1 VSLDGRPVAVQT
13 NAPVGPLSLPLRE
26 PQLWWPAGQ
35 GAQPLYDVTVVAHD
49 RDGAEIG
56 RWQRRI
62 GLRTIV
68 LDRSPDA
75 WGESFR
81 FVVNGRPIFLKGA
94 NWIPAHSFVAGLTR
108 ADYAR
113 DLRAAVAANMNCVR
127 LWGGGI
133 YESEDFYDECDER
146 GLLVWHDFMFGC
158 TLYPSD
164 DAFLANVAAEAEYQI
179 GRVRHR
185 ACLALWCG
193 NNELPQINGAALRAK
208 ESLRRGYEKLFH
220 VLLADAVRDHD
231 GITPYWP
238 SSEWRGTFENG
249 HALGERCGDTH
260 FWDVWH
266 ARHPVKDYEKW
277 AFRFVSE
284 FGMQSYASPET
295 NATFC
300 PPEDGNVFGPTME
313 NHQKNR
319 AGNQIILDYVSRRY
333 RLPKDQDSLIILSQL
348 NQAYCMQTGVEHY
361 RRLMPRCMGAIY
373 WQLNDCWPVAS
384 WSSIEFTGRWKALHH
399 LARRFNAPALASA
412 HVPGDET
419 TKIGNYRGTTVSDVH
434 LYTVYDAPSASR
446 GVLRW
451 DLFHL
456 EGRRLEG
463 GRRNVALRPGESVR
477 HATVNV
483 AAAMATH
490 GRDHL
495 YLRIALDVAG
505 QTVSEETVFLAP
517 PRFLALPRGRIRT
530 RAKAIDRS
538 GREFD
543 VTFQSSVFQHRVHFD
558 LPGLRHEA
566 SDNFLEL
573 YPDEAKTVR
582 VSLARPLTPK
592 ALLARLQ
599 TGSLVDTYV

>member
-1 VSLDGRPVAVQT
+1 
-13 NAPVGPLSLPLRE
+13 
-26 PQLWWPAGQ
+26 
-35 GAQPLYDVTVVAHD
+35 
-49 RDGAEIG
+49 
-56 RWQRRI
+56 
-62 GLRTIV
+62 
-68 LDRSPDA
+68 
-75 WGESFR
+75 
-81 FVVNGRPIFLKGA
+81 
-94 NWIPAHSFVAGLTR
+94 
-108 ADYAR
+108 
-113 DLRAAVAANMNCVR
+113 
-127 LWGGGI
+127 
-133 YESEDFYDECDER
+133 
-146 GLLVWHDFMFGC
+146 
-158 TLYPSD
+158 
-164 DAFLANVAAEAEYQI
+164 
-179 GRVRHR
+179 
-185 ACLALWCG
+185 
-193 NNELPQINGAALRAK
+193 
-208 ESLRRGYEKLFH
+208 
-220 VLLADAVRDHD
+220 
-231 GITPYWP
+231 
-238 SSEWRGTFENG
+238 
-249 HALGERCGDTH
+249 
-260 FWDVWH
+260 
-266 ARHPVKDYEKW
+266 
-277 AFRFVSE
+277 
-284 FGMQSYASPET
+284 
-295 NATFC
+295 
-300 PPEDGNVFGPTME
+300 ME

-399 LARRFNAPALASA
+399 LARRFNAPALVSA

-419 TKIGNYRGTTVSDVH
+419 TKIGNYRGTTVSEVH
-434 LYTVYDAPSASR
+434 LYTVYDAPAASR

-456 EGRRLEG
+456 DGRRLEG

-477 HATVNV
+477 HVTVNV
-483 AAAMATH
+483 ATAMATH

-505 QTVSEETVFLAP
+505 HTVSEETVFLAP

-530 RAKAIDRS
+530 RARAIGRG

-573 YPDEAKTVR
+573 YPNEAKTVR
-582 VSLARPLTPK
+582 LSLARPLTPK

-599 TGSLVDTYV
+599 TGSLVDTYA